1 MGIQDLEKLFN
12 INQQIK
18 ELDKENQ
25 YNFIIDTDTKEGK
38 TRIIIDEFGT
48 WQKVPFLTEDQAD
61 AFRKKGF
68 RQFVPD
74 LIDFKNKII
83 IEYQEES
90 EGRQGVLRRHG
101 KINKK
106 GHDEFSDED
115 KDMFYELAKFNQL
128 KIWEN
133 TPLEKQKEELKVFLS
148 LFSHNKSQNFLIVK

>member
-1 MGIQDLEKLFN
+1 MGIQDLKKLFE
-12 INQQIK
+12 IKQQIK
-18 ELDKENQ
+18 QIDEKNY

-48 WQKVPFLTEDQAD
+48 WKKTPCMTEEQATEY
-61 AFRKKGF
+61 RQKGF

-83 IEYQEES
+83 IEYQEECK
-90 EGRQGVLRRHG
+90 GRQGILRRRG

-115 KDMFYELAKFNQL
+115 KDIFYKLAEFDQL

-133 TPLEKQKEELKVFLS
+133 TPQEEQNKELESFLRKNTS
-148 LFSHNKSQNFLIVK
+148 NKNNFKN

>member
-1 MGIQDLEKLFN
+1 MGAQDLQKLFE
-12 INQQIK
+12 IKNQIQEI
-18 ELDKENQ
+18 DKEKD
-25 YNFIIDTDTKEGK
+25 YNFIIDSDTKEGR

-48 WQKVPFLTEDQAD
+48 WKKMPNLTEEQASE
-61 AFRKKGF
+61 FRKKGF

-83 IEYQEES
+83 IEYQEECK
-90 EGRQGVLRRHG
+90 GRQGVLRRRG

-115 KDMFYELAKFNQL
+115 KDIFYELAKFDQL

-133 TPLEKQKEELKVFLS
+133 TPQEEQNKELKDFLKIDS
-148 LFSHNKSQNFLIVK
+148 NNKNNFSNQ

>member
-1 MGIQDLEKLFN
+1 MGIQDLEKLFS

-18 ELDKENQ
+18 KIDTRNY
-25 YNFIIDTDTKEGK
+25 YNFVIDTDTKEGK
-38 TRIIIDEFGT
+38 TRIIINEFGA
-48 WQKVPFLTEDQAD
+48 WKKMPILTEIQAKD
-61 AFRKKGF
+61 FRKKGF

-90 EGRQGVLRRHG
+90 EGRHGVLRRRG

-115 KDMFYELAKFNQL
+115 KDIFYGLAKFNQL

-133 TPLEKQKEELKVFLS
+133 TPLEKQKEELEIFLT
-148 LFSHNKSQNFLIVK
+148 LFSKNIQP

>member
-1 MGIQDLEKLFN
+1 MGAQDLQKLFEIKN
-12 INQQIK
+12 QIQQI
-18 ELDKENQ
+18 DKKND
-25 YNFIIDTDTKEGK
+25 YNFIIDSDTKEGR

-48 WQKVPFLTEDQAD
+48 WKKMPNLTEEQASEY
-61 AFRKKGF
+61 RRKGF

-83 IEYQEES
+83 IEYQEECK
-90 EGRQGVLRRHG
+90 GRQGVLRRRG

-115 KDMFYELAKFNQL
+115 KDIFYELAKFNQL

-133 TPLEKQKEELKVFLS
+133 TPVEEQKQELM
-148 LFSHNKSQNFLIVK
+148 NFLKTFSNNNFRN

>member
-1 MGIQDLEKLFN
+1 MGIQDLQKLFE

-18 ELDKENQ
+18 QFDKKKH

-38 TRIIIDEFGT
+38 TRIVIDEFGT
-48 WQKVPFLTEDQAD
+48 WKKTPYLTEEQAVE
-61 AFRKKGF
+61 FRKKGF

-74 LIDFKNKII
+74 LIDFKNKVI

-90 EGRQGVLRRHG
+90 KGRQGVLRRRG

-115 KDMFYELAKFNQL
+115 KDLFYKLAEFNQL

-133 TPLEKQKEELKVFLS
+133 TSPEEQKEELEKFLRI
-148 LFSHNKSQNFLIVK
+148 FSNTKNNFKN

>member
-1 MGIQDLEKLFN
+1 MGVQDLQKLFEIKN
-12 INQQIK
+12 QIQQI
-18 ELDKENQ
+18 DKKNY
-25 YNFIIDTDTKEGK
+25 YNFIIDSDTKEGR

-48 WQKVPFLTEDQAD
+48 WIKTPHLTEEQASEY
-61 AFRKKGF
+61 RKKGF

-90 EGRQGVLRRHG
+90 KGRQGVLRRRG

-115 KDMFYELAKFNQL
+115 KDIFYELAKFNQL

-133 TPLEKQKEELKVFLS
+133 TPQVEQNKELKVFLKA
-148 LFSHNKSQNFLIVK
+148 FSKNKNNFKN

>member
-1 MGIQDLEKLFN
+1 MGVQDLEKLFF
-12 INQQIK
+12 IHKQVK
-18 ELDKENQ
+18 EIDEKKY
-25 YNFIIDTDTKEGK
+25 YNFTIDSDTKEGK
-38 TRIIIDEFGT
+38 TRIVINEFGK
-48 WQKVPFLTEDQAD
+48 WQKVPSLTQEQAEE
-61 AFRKKGF
+61 FRKKGF

-90 EGRQGVLRRHG
+90 EGRHGILRRRG

-115 KDMFYELAKFNQL
+115 KDIFYDLAKFNQL

-133 TPLEKQKEELKVFLS
+133 TPPEKQIEELRLFLKT
-148 LFSHNKSQNFLIVK
+148 FSKNII

>member
-1 MGIQDLEKLFN
+1 MGAQDLQKLFEIKN
-12 INQQIK
+12 QIQQI
-18 ELDKENQ
+18 DKKND
-25 YNFIIDTDTKEGK
+25 YNFIIDSDTKEGR

-48 WQKVPFLTEDQAD
+48 WKKMPNLTEEQASEY
-61 AFRKKGF
+61 RRKGF

-83 IEYQEES
+83 IEYQEECK
-90 EGRQGVLRRHG
+90 GRQGVLRRRG

-115 KDMFYELAKFNQL
+115 KDIFYELAKFNQL

-133 TPLEKQKEELKVFLS
+133 TPQDEQDKELESFLENN
-148 LFSHNKSQNFLIVK
+148 NKNNFKN

>member
-1 MGIQDLEKLFN
+1 MGAQDLQKLFE
-12 INQQIK
+12 IKNQIQEI
-18 ELDKENQ
+18 DKEKY
-25 YNFIIDTDTKEGK
+25 YNFTIDSDTKEGR

-48 WQKVPFLTEDQAD
+48 WKKMPNLTEEQASE
-61 AFRKKGF
+61 FRKKGF

-83 IEYQEES
+83 IEYQEECK
-90 EGRQGVLRRHG
+90 GRQGVLRRRG

-115 KDMFYELAKFNQL
+115 KDIFYELAKFEQL

-133 TPLEKQKEELKVFLS
+133 TPQEEQNKELK
-148 LFSHNKSQNFLIVK
+148 NFLKIDNNKNNFKN

>member
-1 MGIQDLEKLFN
+1 MGAQDLQKLFE
-12 INQQIK
+12 INKQIK
-18 ELDKENQ
+18 QFDKKKY
-25 YNFIIDTDTKEGK
+25 YNFIIDTDTKEGR
-38 TRIIIDEFGT
+38 TRIVIDEFGT
-48 WQKVPFLTEDQAD
+48 WKKTPHLTEEQATEY
-61 AFRKKGF
+61 RKKGF

-90 EGRQGVLRRHG
+90 KGRQGVLRRRG

-115 KDMFYELAKFNQL
+115 KDIFYELAKFNQL

-133 TPLEKQKEELKVFLS
+133 TPITKQEEELKVFLKA
-148 LFSHNKSQNFLIVK
+148 LMKN

>member
-1 MGIQDLEKLFN
+1 MGIQDLQKLFEIKN
-12 INQQIK
+12 QIQQI
-18 ELDKENQ
+18 DKKN
-25 YNFIIDTDTKEGK
+25 YYTFIIDTDTKEGR

-48 WQKVPFLTEDQAD
+48 WIKTPNLTEEQASEY
-61 AFRKKGF
+61 RKKGF

-83 IEYQEES
+83 IEYQEECK
-90 EGRQGVLRRHG
+90 GRQGVLRRRG

-115 KDMFYELAKFNQL
+115 KDIFYELAKFNQL

-133 TPLEKQKEELKVFLS
+133 TPQVEQNKELEVFLKA
-148 LFSHNKSQNFLIVK
+148 FSKNKNNFKN

>member
-1 MGIQDLEKLFN
+1 MGIQDIKKLFE
-12 INQQIK
+12 IKQQIK
-18 ELDKENQ
+18 QIDKKKY

-38 TRIIIDEFGT
+38 TRIVINEFGT
-48 WQKVPFLTEDQAD
+48 WKKTPSLTEEQATD
-61 AFRKKGF
+61 YRKKGF

-83 IEYQEES
+83 IEYQEECK
-90 EGRQGVLRRHG
+90 GRQGVLRRRG

-115 KDMFYELAKFNQL
+115 KDIFYELAKFNQL

-133 TPLEKQKEELKVFLS
+133 TPQDEQNKELK
-148 LFSHNKSQNFLIVK
+148 NFLKKNTNNRNNFKN

>member
-1 MGIQDLEKLFN
+1 MGAQDLQKLFE
-12 INQQIK
+12 IKYQIQQI
-18 ELDKENQ
+18 DKKND
-25 YNFIIDTDTKEGK
+25 YNFIIDSDTKEGR

-48 WQKVPFLTEDQAD
+48 WKKMPNLTEEQASEY
-61 AFRKKGF
+61 RKKGF

-83 IEYQEES
+83 IEYQEECK
-90 EGRQGVLRRHG
+90 GRQGVLRRRG

-115 KDMFYELAKFNQL
+115 KDIFYELAKFNQL

-133 TPLEKQKEELKVFLS
+133 TPEVEQNKELKVFLKT
-148 LFSHNKSQNFLIVK
+148 FSKNKNNFKN

>member
-1 MGIQDLEKLFN
+1 MGAQDLQKLFEIKN
-12 INQQIK
+12 QIQQI
-18 ELDKENQ
+18 DKKNY
-25 YNFIIDTDTKEGK
+25 YNFIIDSDTKEGR

-48 WQKVPFLTEDQAD
+48 WKKMPNLTEEQASEY
-61 AFRKKGF
+61 RRKGF

-83 IEYQEES
+83 IEYQEECK
-90 EGRQGVLRRHG
+90 GRQGVLRRRG

-115 KDMFYELAKFNQL
+115 KDIFYELAKFNQL

-133 TPLEKQKEELKVFLS
+133 TPHVEQNKELKFFLKE
-148 LFSHNKSQNFLIVK
+148 FSKHKK

>member
-1 MGIQDLEKLFN
+1 MGAQDLQKLFEIKN
-12 INQQIK
+12 QIQQI
-18 ELDKENQ
+18 DKKNY
-25 YNFIIDTDTKEGK
+25 YNFIIDSDTKEGR

-48 WQKVPFLTEDQAD
+48 WKKMPNLTEEQASEY
-61 AFRKKGF
+61 RRKGF

-83 IEYQEES
+83 IEYQEECK
-90 EGRQGVLRRHG
+90 GRQGVLRRRG

-115 KDMFYELAKFNQL
+115 KDLFYKLAEFNQL

-133 TPLEKQKEELKVFLS
+133 TSPEEQKEELEKFLKI
-148 LFSHNKSQNFLIVK
+148 FSNTKNNFKN

>member
-1 MGIQDLEKLFN
+1 MGVQDLEKLFD

-18 ELDKENQ
+18 QIDEKNH

-38 TRIIIDEFGT
+38 TRIVIDEFGT
-48 WQKVPFLTEDQAD
+48 WKKTPCLTEEQATEY
-61 AFRKKGF
+61 RKKGF

-83 IEYQEES
+83 IEYQEECK
-90 EGRQGVLRRHG
+90 GRKGVLRRRG

-115 KDMFYELAKFNQL
+115 KDIFYELAEFNQL

-133 TPLEKQKEELKVFLS
+133 TPQDEQDEELK
-148 LFSHNKSQNFLIVK
+148 NFLRKNTNNKNNFKN

>member
-1 MGIQDLEKLFN
+1 MGIQDLQKLFE

-18 ELDKENQ
+18 QFDKKKH

-38 TRIIIDEFGT
+38 TWIVIDEFGT
-48 WQKVPFLTEDQAD
+48 WKKTPYLTEEQAIE
-61 AFRKKGF
+61 FRKKGF

-90 EGRQGVLRRHG
+90 KGRQGVLRRRG

-115 KDMFYELAKFNQL
+115 KDIFYELAEFNQL

-133 TPLEKQKEELKVFLS
+133 TPQDEQDKELKDFLRKN
-148 LFSHNKSQNFLIVK
+148 NKNNFKN

>member
-1 MGIQDLEKLFN
+1 MGIQDLQKLFE

-18 ELDKENQ
+18 QFDKKKY

-38 TRIIIDEFGT
+38 TRIVIDEFGKWKKT
-48 WQKVPFLTEDQAD
+48 PCLTEEQAIQ
-61 AFRKKGF
+61 FRKKGF

-90 EGRQGVLRRHG
+90 KGRQGVLRRRG

-115 KDMFYELAKFNQL
+115 KDIFYELAKFNQL

-133 TPLEKQKEELKVFLS
+133 TPQVEQNKELKVFLKA
-148 LFSHNKSQNFLIVK
+148 FSKNKNNFKN

>member
-1 MGIQDLEKLFN
+1 MGAQDLQKLFE
-12 INQQIK
+12 IKNQIQEI
-18 ELDKENQ
+18 DKEKY
-25 YNFIIDTDTKEGK
+25 YNFTIDSHTKEGR

-48 WQKVPFLTEDQAD
+48 WKKMPNLTEEQASE
-61 AFRKKGF
+61 FRKKGF

-83 IEYQEES
+83 IEYQEECK
-90 EGRQGVLRRHG
+90 GRQGVLRRRG

-115 KDMFYELAKFNQL
+115 KDIFYELAKFEQL

-133 TPLEKQKEELKVFLS
+133 TPQEEQNKELK
-148 LFSHNKSQNFLIVK
+148 NFLKIDNNKNNFKN

>member
-1 MGIQDLEKLFN
+1 MRAQDLQKLFKIKN
-12 INQQIK
+12 QIQQI
-18 ELDKENQ
+18 DKKND
-25 YNFIIDTDTKEGK
+25 YNFIIDSDTKEGR

-48 WQKVPFLTEDQAD
+48 WKKMPNLTEEQASEY
-61 AFRKKGF
+61 RRKGF

-83 IEYQEES
+83 IEYQEECK
-90 EGRQGVLRRHG
+90 GRQGVLRRRG

-115 KDMFYELAKFNQL
+115 KDIFYELAKFNQL

-133 TPLEKQKEELKVFLS
+133 TPEVEQNKELKVFLKT
-148 LFSHNKSQNFLIVK
+148 FSKNKNNFKN

>member
-1 MGIQDLEKLFN
+1 MGAQDLQKLFEIKN
-12 INQQIK
+12 QIQQI
-18 ELDKENQ
+18 DKKND
-25 YNFIIDTDTKEGK
+25 YNFIIDSDTKEGR

-48 WQKVPFLTEDQAD
+48 WEKMPNLTEEQASEY
-61 AFRKKGF
+61 RRKGF

-83 IEYQEES
+83 IEYQEECK
-90 EGRQGVLRRHG
+90 GRQGVLRRRG

-115 KDMFYELAKFNQL
+115 KDIFYELAKFNQL

-133 TPLEKQKEELKVFLS
+133 TPEVEQNKELKVFLKT
-148 LFSHNKSQNFLIVK
+148 FSKNKNNFKN

>member
-1 MGIQDLEKLFN
+1 MGAQDLQKLFE
-12 INQQIK
+12 IRNQIQEIDREK
-18 ELDKENQ
+18 Y
-25 YNFIIDTDTKEGK
+25 YNFTIDSDTKEGR

-48 WQKVPFLTEDQAD
+48 WKKMPNLTEEQASE
-61 AFRKKGF
+61 FRKKGF

-83 IEYQEES
+83 IEYQEECK
-90 EGRQGVLRRHG
+90 GRQGILRRRG

-115 KDMFYELAKFNQL
+115 KDIFYELAKFEQL

-133 TPLEKQKEELKVFLS
+133 TPQEEQNKELK
-148 LFSHNKSQNFLIVK
+148 NFLKIDNNKNNFKN

>member
-1 MGIQDLEKLFN
+1 MGTQDLQKLFE
-12 INQQIK
+12 INKQIK
-18 ELDKENQ
+18 QFDKKKY
-25 YNFIIDTDTKEGK
+25 YNFIIDTDTKEGR

-48 WQKVPFLTEDQAD
+48 WKKTPHLTEEQATEY
-61 AFRKKGF
+61 RKKGF

-90 EGRQGVLRRHG
+90 KGRQGVLRRRG

-115 KDMFYELAKFNQL
+115 KDIFYELAKFNQL

-133 TPLEKQKEELKVFLS
+133 TPITKQEEELKVFLKS
-148 LFSHNKSQNFLIVK
+148 LIKN

>member
-1 MGIQDLEKLFN
+1 MGAQDLQKLFE
-12 INQQIK
+12 INKQIK
-18 ELDKENQ
+18 QFDKKKY
-25 YNFIIDTDTKEGK
+25 YNFIIDTDTKEGR

-48 WQKVPFLTEDQAD
+48 WKKTPHLTEEQATEY
-61 AFRKKGF
+61 RKKGF

-90 EGRQGVLRRHG
+90 KGRQGVLRRRG

-115 KDMFYELAKFNQL
+115 KDIFYELAKFNQL

-133 TPLEKQKEELKVFLS
+133 TPITKQEEELKVFLKS
-148 LFSHNKSQNFLIVK
+148 LMKN

>member
-1 MGIQDLEKLFN
+1 MGAQDLQKLFE
-12 INQQIK
+12 IKNQIQEI
-18 ELDKENQ
+18 DKEKY
-25 YNFIIDTDTKEGK
+25 YNFTIDSDTKEGR

-48 WQKVPFLTEDQAD
+48 WKKMPNLTEEQASE
-61 AFRKKGF
+61 FRKKGF

-83 IEYQEES
+83 IEYQEECK
-90 EGRQGVLRRHG
+90 GRQGILRRRG

-115 KDMFYELAKFNQL
+115 KDIFYELAKFEQL

-133 TPLEKQKEELKVFLS
+133 TPQEEQNKELK
-148 LFSHNKSQNFLIVK
+148 NFLKIDNNKNNFKN

>member
-1 MGIQDLEKLFN
+1 MGAQDLQKLFEIKN
-12 INQQIK
+12 QIQQI
-18 ELDKENQ
+18 DKKND
-25 YNFIIDTDTKEGK
+25 YNFIIDSDTKEGR

-48 WQKVPFLTEDQAD
+48 WKKMPNLTEEQASEY
-61 AFRKKGF
+61 RRKGF

-83 IEYQEES
+83 IEYQEECK
-90 EGRQGVLRRHG
+90 GRQGVLRRRG

-115 KDMFYELAKFNQL
+115 KDIFYELAKFNQL

-133 TPLEKQKEELKVFLS
+133 TPEVEQNKELKVFLKE
-148 LFSHNKSQNFLIVK
+148 FSKNKNNFKN

>member
-1 MGIQDLEKLFN
+1 MGAQDLQKLFE
-12 INQQIK
+12 IKIQIQQI
-18 ELDKENQ
+18 DKKNY
-25 YNFIIDTDTKEGK
+25 YNFIIDSDTKEGR

-48 WQKVPFLTEDQAD
+48 WKKMPNLTEEQASEY
-61 AFRKKGF
+61 RRKGF

-83 IEYQEES
+83 IEYQEECK
-90 EGRQGVLRRHG
+90 GRQGVLRRRG

-115 KDMFYELAKFNQL
+115 KDIFYELAKFNQL

-133 TPLEKQKEELKVFLS
+133 TPEVEQNKELKVFLKT
-148 LFSHNKSQNFLIVK
+148 FSKNKNNFKN

>member
-1 MGIQDLEKLFN
+1 MGIQDLQKLFEIKN
-12 INQQIK
+12 QIQQI
-18 ELDKENQ
+18 DKKNY
-25 YNFIIDTDTKEGK
+25 YNFIIDSDTKEGR

-48 WQKVPFLTEDQAD
+48 WVKTPNLTEEQASEY
-61 AFRKKGF
+61 RKKGF

-83 IEYQEES
+83 IEYQEECK
-90 EGRQGVLRRHG
+90 GRQGVLRRRG

-115 KDMFYELAKFNQL
+115 KDIFYELAKFNQL

-133 TPLEKQKEELKVFLS
+133 TPQVEQNKELEVFLKA
-148 LFSHNKSQNFLIVK
+148 FSKNKNNFKN

>member
-1 MGIQDLEKLFN
+1 MGVQDLQKLFE

-18 ELDKENQ
+18 QFDKKKH

-38 TRIIIDEFGT
+38 TRIVIDEFGT
-48 WQKVPFLTEDQAD
+48 WKKTPYLTEEQAVE
-61 AFRKKGF
+61 FRKKGF

-74 LIDFKNKII
+74 LIDFKNKVI

-90 EGRQGVLRRHG
+90 KGRQGVLRRRG

-115 KDMFYELAKFNQL
+115 KDLFYKLAEFNQL

-133 TPLEKQKEELKVFLS
+133 TSPEEQKEELEKFLRI
-148 LFSHNKSQNFLIVK
+148 FSNTKNNFKN

>member
-1 MGIQDLEKLFN
+1 MGTQDLQKLFEIKN
-12 INQQIK
+12 QIQQI
-18 ELDKENQ
+18 DKKKD
-25 YNFIIDTDTKEGK
+25 YNFIIDSDTKEGR

-48 WQKVPFLTEDQAD
+48 WKKMPNLTEEQASEY
-61 AFRKKGF
+61 RKKGF

-83 IEYQEES
+83 IEYQEECK
-90 EGRQGVLRRHG
+90 GRQGVLRRRG

-115 KDMFYELAKFNQL
+115 KDIFYELAKFNQL

-133 TPLEKQKEELKVFLS
+133 TPEVEQNKELKVFLKT
-148 LFSHNKSQNFLIVK
+148 FSKNKNNFKN